1 MKQRKVLLG
10 CALSLSLITAL
21 ASAPSTVMAQGD
33 AYAAECTVEEDIK
46 VELEESVYVA
56 EAGEEG
62 EEAEAETGTETE
74 SVAEESVEDTAEEE
88 TTGETEVEESKGE
101 NETESESEAE
111 TEEESEKRMLDV
123 IYVGGEAASD
133 ENTGAAA
140 ETPVA
145 TLAEALNWVNEGGTI
160 VLTGDVD
167 GSEITKSITLQSE
180 GGVITSSSVYVSS
193 AYIVVTNGV
202 FANGVVFSGNG
213 SNSVT
218 FSGAMDG
225 NYNSIS
231 GFATITVDASVLRTS
246 NPNSPDIFLSCS
258 NLNLNGGS
266 VISGAFST
274 GSLCCS
280 GQNQI
285 INLGNIFMDSL
296 SVDGELIVTISGKF
310 GDNMEAGITVLTV
323 ANGISADTL
332 ANITLNSLNSRNG
345 LFILKLDG
353 NSLVTVAHEHILV
366 LVDEVKP
373 TCTEDGVAAYYTCS
387 DCGAMYNDANGEY
400 PIGMI
405 YPIEKLGHEWADTLS
420 YDETGHWYGCNHSC
434 AEKMSFEEHVLNE
447 KGVCKC
453 GYEVFE
459 VLEGKAETYTVGSEE
474 GLRFR
479 FAGSVEDFKALYVD
493 GNLVDPA
500 DYKVESG
507 SVIITLSKDFLK
519 KLSVGDHTLTVEH
532 TYGKTEVGFKVAE
545 VKPGTGESENKGETG
560 KKEESKKLDTAKTG
574 DTVNLI
580 MLLSMTVFFGLTA
593 LVAGV
598 EFLRKRR

>member
-1 MKQRKVLLG
+1 
-10 CALSLSLITAL
+10 
-21 ASAPSTVMAQGD
+21 
-33 AYAAECTVEEDIK
+33 
-46 VELEESVYVA
+46 
-56 EAGEEG
+56 
-62 EEAEAETGTETE
+62 
-74 SVAEESVEDTAEEE
+74 
-88 TTGETEVEESKGE
+88 
-101 NETESESEAE
+101 
-111 TEEESEKRMLDV
+111 
-123 IYVGGEAASD
+123 
-133 ENTGAAA
+133 
-140 ETPVA
+140 
-145 TLAEALNWVNEGGTI
+145 
-160 VLTGDVD
+160 
-167 GSEITKSITLQSE
+167 
-180 GGVITSSSVYVSS
+180 
-193 AYIVVTNGV
+193 
-202 FANGVVFSGNG
+202 
-213 SNSVT
+213 
-218 FSGAMDG
+218 MDG

-274 GSLCCS
+274 GSFCCS

-285 INLGNIFMDSL
+285 INLGNIFVDSL

-310 GDNMEAGITVLTV
+310 GDDMEAGITVLTV
-323 ANGISADTL
+323 ANGISEDTFS
-332 ANITLNSLNSRNG
+332 NIELGGLNTRGGMYYLE
-345 LFILKLDG
+345 LDG
-353 NSLVTVAHEHILV
+353 NSIVTALHEHV
-366 LVDEVKP
+366 MVYVDEVKP
-373 TCTEDGVAAYYTCS
+373 TCTEAGTEAYYVCS
-387 DCGAMYNDANGEY
+387 ECDCLYGDEEGLY
-400 PIGMI
+400 PISMPI
-405 YPIEKLGHEWADTLS
+405 PIEKLGHEWADTFS
-420 YDETGHWYGCNHSC
+420 YDETGHWYGCEHGC
-434 AEKMSFEEHVLNE
+434 GEKMSFEEHTLNE